1 MSFKRPCSGD
11 NSGLVAEAWSL
22 AHGNPPCD
30 CGAEILVHL
39 ILQDLSLFF
48 ISSAPGWEPIKKK
61 KKANISEKKYPFS
74 AFIRSAVIK
83 IEKIIENILLG

>member
-22 AHGNPPCD
+22 AHGSPPCD
-30 CGAEILVHL
+30 SAEILVHL

-61 KKANISEKKYPFS
+61 SQRKYLFSPFS
-74 AFIRSAVIK
+74 PFTGSAVFK
-83 IEKIIENILLG
+83 IEENIENILLG